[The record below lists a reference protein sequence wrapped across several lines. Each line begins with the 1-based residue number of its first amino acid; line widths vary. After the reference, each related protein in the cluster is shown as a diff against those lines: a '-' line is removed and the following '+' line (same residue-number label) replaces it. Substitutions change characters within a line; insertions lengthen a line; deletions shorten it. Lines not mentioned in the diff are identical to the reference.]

1 MRKRTKAREC
11 ALKILY
17 GIDITG
23 DSIQESTDNFWQ
35 SQEIEDPGV
44 QEFASILVKGVLEN
58 MERIDKEIAKS
69 AANWQLNRMA
79 VIDRNILRIATF
91 ELLFKQDIPPKVSI
105 NEAVDLAKRFGDVDS
120 GRFVNGILDKIN
132 KTYCQDKQSK

>member
-1 MRKRTKAREC
+1 MRKRTRSREC

-23 DSIQESTDNFWQ
+23 DAIQESIDNFWQ
-35 SQEIEDPGV
+35 SQEIEDSGV

-58 MERIDKEIAKS
+58 LDRIDKEISKS
-69 AANWQLNRMA
+69 AANWQLKRMA

>member
-1 MRKRTKAREC
+1 MRKRTRAREC

-23 DSIQESTDNFWQ
+23 DSTEMSLDNFWQ
-35 SQEIEDPGV
+35 SQEIEDSGV
-44 QEFASILVKGVLEN
+44 QEFASDLVKGVLDN
-58 MERIDKEIAKS
+58 LDKIDKEIAKA
-69 AANWQLNRMA
+69 AANWQLKRMA

-132 KTYCQDKQSK
+132 KTSCQDKQSK

>member
-1 MRKRTKAREC
+1 MRKRTRAREC

-23 DSIQESTDNFWQ
+23 DSAEASLDNFWQ
-35 SQEIEDPGV
+35 SQEIEDSGV
-44 QEFASILVKGVLEN
+44 QEFANDLVKGVLEN
-58 MERIDKEIAKS
+58 LDKIDKEIAKS
-69 AANWQLNRMA
+69 AANWQLKRMA

-91 ELLFKQDIPPKVSI
+91 ELLFAQDIPPKVSI

-132 KTYCQDKQSK
+132 KTFCQDKQSK